1 MGSGRAAATDTWVRI
16 QHLSR
21 YAKKSQYTLPRQ
33 IPQNF
38 VIVLIIV
45 YVEASELNIAAAVQ
59 RNLYEQN
66 LALLSL
72 YLGIPD
78 CRYGEDS
85 PR

>member
-1 MGSGRAAATDTWVRI
+1 MGAGRGDLGSNPASP
-16 QHLSR
+16 SR
-21 YAKKSQYTLPRQ
+21 YAKKSQYTPTRK

-38 VIVLIIV
+38 AIKLISA

-59 RNLYEQN
+59 KNLYEQN
-66 LALLSL
+66 LAPLSL

-78 CRYGEDS
+78 CRYVEDS